1 MIQEHVLR
9 KKAFDVLRDLGLF
22 HLLDAEVLRTMLM
35 ECTPVQWKKAD
46 TIDYRIGTQYCYII
60 VSGRLKVTQV
70 DPNTGR
76 SIALFLLKE
85 GDIYDLFS
93 LLDEKEHITF
103 PIALDPVVTLRIPV
117 KRMREWMYEYPKF
130 NEMFLPYL
138 GEKMRELE
146 SFSESIIFHDT
157 LTRISNLILK
167 HVLPKEALKEDD
179 YYPVRLIN
187 NLSHESISELIGSV
201 RSVVSTQMH
210 KLKEEEIIV
219 SKRGHLAVKN
229 LEKLIK
235 KSDLFKDHSMKKE

>member
-1 MIQEHVLR
+1 MIEDSELR
-9 KKAFDVLRDLGLF
+9 QQAFDVLHDLSLF
-22 HLLDAEVLRTMLM
+22 HRLEAEVLHAMLA
-35 ECTPVQWKKAD
+35 ECTPVEWNKAD
-46 TIDYRIGTQYCYII
+46 TIDYRTGTQHCYII
-60 VSGRLKVTQV
+60 ISGRLKVTQV

-76 SIALFLLKE
+76 SIALFLLQA

-93 LLDEKEHITF
+93 LLDEKEHISF
-103 PIALDPVVTLRIPV
+103 PIALDPITTLRIPV
-117 KRMREWMYEYPKF
+117 KRMREWMCEYPTF
-130 NEMFLPYL
+130 NAMFLPYL

-167 HVLPKEALKEDD
+167 HVLPKEAMKEEEHC
-179 YYPVRLIN
+179 YPVRLIN

-210 KLKEEEIIV
+210 KLKEEEIII

-229 LEKLIK
+229 LEKLMK
-235 KSDLFKDHSMKKE
+235 KSDLFTS

>member
-1 MIQEHVLR
+1 MIQDHELR
-9 KKAFDVLRDLGLF
+9 QKAFDTLRDLSLF
-22 HLLDAEVLRTMLM
+22 RLLEAETLHAMLM
-35 ECTPVQWKKAD
+35 ECTPVTWNKAD
-46 TIDYRIGTQYCYII
+46 TIDYRIGTQYSYII
-60 VSGRLKVTQV
+60 TSGRVKVTQV

-93 LLDEKEHITF
+93 LLDDKEHIAF
-103 PIALDPVVTLRIPV
+103 PIALDPITALRIPV
-117 KRMREWMYEYPKF
+117 KTMRAWMYEYPKF

-157 LTRISNLILK
+157 ITRIANLILK
-167 HVLPKEALKEDD
+167 HVLPKEVLQEDE

-210 KLKEEEIIV
+210 KLKEEEIIIN
-219 SKRGHLAVKN
+219 KRGHLAVKN

-235 KSDLFKDHSMKKE
+235 KSDLFGKLQKEK